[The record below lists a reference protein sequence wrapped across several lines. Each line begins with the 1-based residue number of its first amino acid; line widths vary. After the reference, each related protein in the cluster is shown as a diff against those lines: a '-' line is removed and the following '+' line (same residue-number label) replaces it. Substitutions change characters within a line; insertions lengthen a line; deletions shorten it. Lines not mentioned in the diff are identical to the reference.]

1 MPRKPGV
8 GVRKQVKETV
18 QDLKIEIKLKKQKLT
33 ILQIDWSRKE
43 SSSTT

>member
-18 QDLKIEIKLKKQKLT
+18 QDLKIEIKVKNKSL
-33 ILQIDWSRKE
+33 
-43 SSSTT
+43 